1 MLYYIDQDWDKN
13 LTVIETVLRLI
24 RMFGAERC
32 FFASNYPVDIQ
43 KGWPAHR
50 LFPALRRLYTNT
62 PSTRAELA
70 WRSSGSSLQGPLGVP
85 IASSTVHG

>member
-13 LTVIETVLRLI
+13 LTVIEAVLRLI
-24 RMFGAERC
+24 RMFGVERC

-50 LFPALRRLYTNT
+50 LFPALRRLCDKGGI
-62 PSTRAELA
+62 SLEEQSQLFAGSARRAY
-70 WRSSGSSLQGPLGVP
+70 RV
-85 IASSTVHG
+85 